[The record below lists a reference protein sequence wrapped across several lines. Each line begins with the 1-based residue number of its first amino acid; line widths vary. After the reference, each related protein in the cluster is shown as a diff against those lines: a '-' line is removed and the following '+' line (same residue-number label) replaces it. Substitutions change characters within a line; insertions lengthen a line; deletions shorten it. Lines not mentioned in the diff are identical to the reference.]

1 VPAFGAVYTT
11 HGTLPPVAP
20 SLFLEIHGLAT
31 DCGCPLLRSNRL
43 RRGKKEESR
52 FFHGHGNQP
61 LSFLFFSSVARGD
74 RGPCCHMG
82 VRRLLSRSI
91 VGISLYLLISYLLGL
106 LLFSDPSFFPE
117 RSLFK
122 PGPRYVR
129 IEVVGWTDTY
139 CTHRLLASAMGIA
152 SHHCCRPATVV
163 SATVLVLLLP
173 GVNSTQFY
181 YKQ

>member
-1 VPAFGAVYTT
+1 
-11 HGTLPPVAP
+11 
-20 SLFLEIHGLAT
+20 
-31 DCGCPLLRSNRL
+31 
-43 RRGKKEESR
+43 
-52 FFHGHGNQP
+52 
-61 LSFLFFSSVARGD
+61 
-74 RGPCCHMG
+74 MG

-139 CTHRLLASAMGIA
+139 CTHRLLA
-152 SHHCCRPATVV
+152 
-163 SATVLVLLLP
+163 
-173 GVNSTQFY
+173 
-181 YKQ
+181 